1 MLAEKKNLIS
11 IEEIKHNLKD
21 YFTNKPV
28 KKAYLFGSYAR
39 SEADEKSDM
48 DILVEL
54 DFSKPIGLFF
64 FTMEYELKN
73 RFNKKI
79 DLITTEEVSP
89 YIKPYIE
96 KDKILV
102 YERKE

>member
-1 MLAEKKNLIS
+1 MS
-11 IEEIKHNLKD
+11 IEEIESSLKD

-28 KKAYLFGSYAR
+28 KRAYLFGSYAR
-39 SEADEKSDM
+39 SEANEKSDI

-54 DFSKPIGLFF
+54 DFSKPIGLYF
-64 FTMEYELKN
+64 FTMEYELKK

-79 DLITTEEVSP
+79 DLITVEEVSP